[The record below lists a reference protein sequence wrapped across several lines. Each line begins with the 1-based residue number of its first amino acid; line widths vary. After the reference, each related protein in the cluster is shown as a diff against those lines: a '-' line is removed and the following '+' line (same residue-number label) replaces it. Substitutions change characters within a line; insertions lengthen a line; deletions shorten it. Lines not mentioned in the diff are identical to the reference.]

1 MDGVST
7 AILAQAHCGKEKG
20 FLARPRMG
28 VAGFQLAAERLVR
41 SRSLWLVPLVVLGWL
56 EPRPQCAGDEQLL
69 PGWADLGDFSGAT
82 WK

>member
-28 VAGFQLAAERLVR
+28 VAGFQLI
-41 SRSLWLVPLVVLGWL
+41 WMFPKIGVP
-56 EPRPQCAGDEQLL
+56 PNHP
-69 PGWADLGDFSGAT
+69 F
-82 WK
+82 